1 MTAECTRMCADR
13 GNKKYGLVV
22 GSDTYTLRGHD
33 RELGKFAGQTV
44 TVEGAVDGKTINVKS
59 HAGEKGVTYRWLD
72 VQAPEVRSLR

>member
-33 RELGKFAGQTV
+33 RELGKIAGQTV

-59 HAGEKGVTYRWLD
+59 VTP
-72 VQAPEVRSLR
+72 AKKA